1 MQATGETGGEDESSP
16 GPTAT
21 VQTQSSQA
29 PEGASPAG
37 VPGPNDQTLLTSLVG
52 QAAAAITLAALLVYG
67 AGALTLALRLAF
79 SRLPWESVL
88 GQLPHDLLLTT
99 GFGQVILPAII
110 TGMVGAVLL
119 DSLINSKKI
128 KKKPWLSRVIVAIIN
143 SKKINFIKKP
153 WPSRVIVA
161 IIIGAVEAGIF
172 LGFYAVHKSGVN
184 YGIVI
189 ASWEAFLYVLGI
201 SFIAAVIALI
211 FFPRPYGSVPPAA
224 PDAKEHVARRLSRL
238 EWRVLVGVLV
248 TFAVI
253 PGWAAVSASTLFPYT
268 LACSSSFA
276 ENGVHGVHS
285 GNLIGTNGAWAYM
298 TEYRSRVVKGH
309 RVYDRPY
316 VAVVPLSSIR
326 LLVIGNSKYV
336 GGECGDWLT
345 NP

>member
-1 MQATGETGGEDESSP
+1 MQVTEETGGAAESSP

-29 PEGASPAG
+29 PGGASPAG

-119 DSLINSKKI
+119 DFLINSKKI
-128 KKKPWLSRVIVAIIN
+128 KYFPENPVMAFLPRAIV
-143 SKKINFIKKP
+143 
-153 WPSRVIVA
+153 V

-172 LGFYAVHKSGVN
+172 LVFYAAHKSEVN

-201 SFIAAVIALI
+201 SSIAVVIALI

-224 PDAKEHVARRLSRL
+224 PDAREDVARLSRL

-248 TFAVI
+248 TVAVI

-309 RVYDRPY
+309 RVYDHPY

-336 GGECGDWLT
+336 GGECGNWLT